1 MSELHYFFPPASAY
15 PLNRCLYR
23 LKSDD
28 AFRQRFLTAPAAAM
42 AEAGLDAPAREALTA
57 GDRDRL
63 VALGAHPYL
72 VFMAQ
77 LRLRMIREP
86 QTFEHF

>member
-1 MSELHYFFPPASAY
+1 MNHYALPPAGAY
-15 PLNRCLYR
+15 PLNKCLFR

-28 AFRQRFLTAPAAAM
+28 GFRARFVKEPERVM
-42 AEAGLDAPAREALTA
+42 AEAGLSPEERAALA
-57 GDRDRL
+57 AQDRDRL

-77 LRLRMIREP
+77 FRLRME
-86 QTFEHF
+86 TDESAFEYF